1 MSNANEKTLYVKK
14 DTVYDQLSTSIDNI
28 CNEVKQLRL
37 DKLQLLNDLN
47 HVRTQLNLIEDA
59 VKTIRNFPTIL
70 LPKINPSTG
79 FDEVSLEDEI
89 VKEESPFAANSTEL
103 CISTGDD
110 DGHK

>member
-1 MSNANEKTLYVKK
+1 MSNAVKK
-14 DTVYDQLSTSIDNI
+14 DTVYDQLGKSIDDI
-28 CNEVKQLRL
+28 CSEVKQLRL

-59 VKTIRNFPTIL
+59 VNTIRNFPTIL

-79 FDEVSLEDEI
+79 FNIEDEI
-89 VKEESPFAANSTEL
+89 VKEESPFEDFQKIKGS
-103 CISTGDD
+103 ISIGDN